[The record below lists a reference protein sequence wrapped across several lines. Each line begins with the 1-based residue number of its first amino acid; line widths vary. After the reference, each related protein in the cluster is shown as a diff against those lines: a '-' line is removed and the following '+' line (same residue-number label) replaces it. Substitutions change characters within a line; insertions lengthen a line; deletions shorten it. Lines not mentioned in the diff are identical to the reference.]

1 MWCWAL
7 PCKATNNPNM
17 PNNHHLFIPQAFL
30 SKTVLSERKLHYLSK
45 KSKLLKRKMQF
56 RQIYVH
62 AYLYLGLSL
71 YCIIRFKAASN
82 WKNKQ
87 YSSKGYLR
95 RKLTTLMNKNS
106 FITWNCKF
114 HALKQAVSHRETNA
128 SLKGNINM
136 DAKFFIRARESR

>member
-1 MWCWAL
+1 
-7 PCKATNNPNM
+7 
-17 PNNHHLFIPQAFL
+17 
-30 SKTVLSERKLHYLSK
+30 
-45 KSKLLKRKMQF
+45 MQF
-56 RQIYVH
+56 WQIYVH

-95 RKLTTLMNKNS
+95 RKLTTLMDKNS

-114 HALKQAVSHRETNA
+114 HALKQAVSCFETSSFTPRNRQFHTEKQTLL
-128 SLKGNINM
+128 LK
-136 DAKFFIRARESR
+136 ET

>member
-1 MWCWAL
+1 
-7 PCKATNNPNM
+7 
-17 PNNHHLFIPQAFL
+17 
-30 SKTVLSERKLHYLSK
+30 
-45 KSKLLKRKMQF
+45 MQF
-56 RQIYVH
+56 WQIYVH

-95 RKLTTLMNKNS
+95 RKLTTLMDKNS

-114 HALKQAVSHRETNA
+114 HALKQAVSSFETDSFKLKYQYSTIA
-128 SLKGNINM
+128 SNLQYGMSEKAM
-136 DAKFFIRARESR
+136 